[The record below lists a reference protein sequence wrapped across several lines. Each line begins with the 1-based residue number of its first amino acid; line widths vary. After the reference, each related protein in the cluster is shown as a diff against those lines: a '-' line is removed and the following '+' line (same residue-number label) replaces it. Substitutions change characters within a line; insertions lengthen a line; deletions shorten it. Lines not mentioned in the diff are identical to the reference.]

1 MKIKMSKERAPVLHF
16 IQRLLVKT
24 NVSFCLLR
32 ETFYCTLIKRDC
44 NGKELYTFKVN
55 HAYPP

>member
-1 MKIKMSKERAPVLHF
+1 MSKERAPVLHF

-44 NGKELYTFKVN
+44 NGKELYTLKVN
-55 HAYPP
+55 HAYSP